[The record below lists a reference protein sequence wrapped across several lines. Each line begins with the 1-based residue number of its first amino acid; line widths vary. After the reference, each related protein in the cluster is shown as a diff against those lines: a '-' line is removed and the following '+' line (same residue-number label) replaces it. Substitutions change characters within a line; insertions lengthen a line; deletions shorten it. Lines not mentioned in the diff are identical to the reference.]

1 MREAPQVLAAP
12 VLAQVTVEVPFL
24 VFTQEYWPELCL
36 VTLPLPIT
44 VPQALTTLAA
54 VREPNARALF
64 PVLIPVLPQ
73 PRGDVG
79 FVLALPEWPFSAVP
93 VLVDRTFFDGRVH
106 SALLSPAMNRR
117 SILSAVGIADD
128 PGIVVYARDW
138 PWAIADEHACQLQ
151 SGDLIVVANWDH
163 PLLAHAYLADMLL
176 SPLGWDATVDLPGHY
191 DSAMWVL
198 TTSEPLHVH
207 LADGSSCSLRAS
219 VAQAMHAPC
228 DEIFIRAARPPVS
241 DHAEH
246 GVYSRNVVVAL
257 LRAELEDGPLRTM
270 LLVFLDLRPIL
281 LGFERVFVDDRGLHL
296 EPLVLRFSRLCP
308 AGFRV
313 QVRGRGARHLP
324 EGTFLNADDGE
335 VFPVAFVED
344 DFASSGSASEASE
357 FWSDSSGGTDDAGSD
372 PPDGDVGSDHDGGGR
387 RIVPLG
393 PNTRDGDVRVARRYV
408 HRLCAESLTRTRP
421 STSSVGLSGPSRP
434 VRSEVR
440 TSSRVA
446 MWRQAGFICLVLT
459 SILLW
464 SLSELTQRWCSAAVL
479 GWIENCGCF
488 LTSSPGWWVC
498 LIPHAVVRSR
508 RGTGFALAVI
518 IFIVGRAVP
527 VAAAMKR
534 VDAVD
539 PCLDCSTMARA
550 GRAALSLGLSSVA
563 TPCRSRAT
571 TGPGVRSVRVK
582 TPSRPELRSVPMPA
596 VKIARAS
603 DDDSWGFGDDPLGGL
618 TSQCL
623 LENTIL
629 RRAVRQLGCPAF
641 PLAVTLVEALFEHF
655 GVISEPVSV
664 ASPDE
669 DLPAMRPL
677 VTLEQCIPAGGSLSA
692 HAPLPPGVECFSLD
706 VGQCLLPCSRAM
718 FDGLLQTQ
726 PFAALHAP
734 PRDVPDPDRFAA
746 WVADALVGRS
756 PGTTEKVVVT
766 SDGSFLPSTG
776 QAGWAIVVSLVD
788 VAGRLPGSF
797 IGCCYG
803 SLDAL
808 QERAGTPLGPFSPYI
823 AELAGLFWAAV
834 LALRL
839 PSRAS
844 LVIRADSVAALRG
857 AEGAC
862 QLKSHV
868 LGAAVGS
875 AHLALRLLRT
885 DVSYEHVRGHRG
897 DCANELADG
906 LAALGA
912 RGRLAGAPL
921 ALDLLPWFR
930 NDAAWR
936 WLPHWC
942 MVCIQPDVMPP
953 VGNDVMSWD
962 MLQPST
968 AWNSADIIAPFTR
981 ALEVDVEDAGPPR
994 VFSFACATFNALSL
1008 LEPHRETHGAAGG
1021 LYGAVGRTAILAE
1034 SLRLQGVFIAGI
1046 QEART
1051 PQGTVSGAHF
1061 VRYCSGC
1068 TDRKSH
1074 GVEIWIAHGDDW
1086 PHHRAVTLHATHTR
1100 LVVRLTF
1107 SGLCLFVL
1115 SAHAPHRATAPVD
1128 RAQWWDETTRVCTSL
1143 GTGQSWL
1150 LLMDANA
1157 RIGSMESDFVGGFQA
1172 DVEDDGG
1179 AHMHALL
1186 QSLQAWVPA
1195 TFSEHMRGPGGTL
1208 LQKLSQELQRSD
1220 YVCLPSSWRRCHSE
1234 AWVEPSVSSGHA
1246 IMDHMASIVRIVLL
1260 LGKAPRRKKGARI
1273 DRDALLD
1280 PANQASLEAIF
1291 AGAPRTAWTVN
1302 VNEHVASLV
1311 GYLHKEL
1318 LAAFPLQRRRMH
1330 KSFLSIAT
1338 GDMHQTIAALRK
1350 ALRNRMAAL
1359 RLAHI
1364 RCAFIAWRGD
1374 GTCFDDVFQGAWLRH
1389 LRLNIGLLAERL
1401 HGLGRDLRRS
1411 CRADKRAYLE
1421 DLACQANAAGPNQMH
1436 DAIKKLIRPK
1446 QYRRH
1451 GPAPLPQIRRLDGTL
1466 CRTHEDIV
1474 HRWREHFSDLEGGF
1488 AVDPAELASQGLQ
1501 WQASVPAAESL
1512 LAADMPDFCDVMMAF
1527 RNVNPKRAAG
1537 QDCIPPAICRRFACQ
1552 MSVLVWPVL
1561 LKSLMYNAEPLGLKG
1576 GVLYH
1581 IDKASASDKLSCQSQ
1596 RGILAQSAIA
1606 KVLHKSLRRLVLK
1619 EIAKHTDGLHL
1630 GGRPG
1635 ASFVF
1640 GSFCSRTFLDY
1651 AKQAGLSS
1659 AILFTD
1665 LIDAYY
1671 AVVRE
1676 AVLGEGITPLPLC
1689 RVIESLGMTESDVQ
1703 ELQHY
1708 TADSPV
1714 LQKGQCSELLR
1725 CLLREFHS
1733 FTWFSLHGDSKLV
1746 WTNRGTRP
1754 GGCLADAVFSL
1765 LFVRVLR
1772 RRGDFR
1778 DQGHC
1783 PVISWSG
1790 LRRPQAFDPMV
1801 HTRCEIESQDIVY
1814 ADDLATCLVAET
1826 ADSLPAAVAHVTGVT
1841 IDTLAGHGLTAHL
1854 GPRKTAA
1861 LLCPV
1866 GQGAKHMR
1874 TRVFSRDRGRIA
1886 VLCDSTPMVSLSAVA
1901 CYRHLGSMVT
1911 FNGSLIQEV
1920 RTKMGLAR
1928 GAFKEGKQ
1936 TVFCARCLDLD
1947 KRVALFRSH
1956 VLSIVLTGAGSW
1968 PSLCQTSWH
1977 LYEKGLFALFRQLLR
1992 VPRSAPQQLS
2002 RQRILARLGLPSPL
2016 DLLQSERLRFLG
2028 QLARSGPDQAWT
2040 LLQRS
2045 PRALRA
2051 FWDAGDWL
2059 LQAVANT
2066 TALGGMCDDWDT
2078 WQDIMH
2084 LQHSERCCQ
2093 AVAQDTM
2100 DLLPV
2105 LDMPDGPVQAEWT
2118 PGDNWDRVP
2127 TLGTDISIDL
2137 LRLLRATSDASDSH
2151 IFDMVAGIFEPFPM
2165 LGNTLDAW
2173 IRELPDG
2180 QLRDRARDVAL
2191 CWDVS
2196 LLCDAAS
2203 AAPSLPAEHEVIADD
2218 LEFRPD
2224 LRILPPVGQGSGI
2237 GLAVAGFRCVPC
2249 ASRPAVDAWHC
2260 CDFATAS
2267 MDLAPFSVLG
2277 ILFPAPP
2284 CVCLPF
2290 WRVPSCTLRLQ
2301 RLHALWLQSTL
2312 TWISAAL
2319 AFARSG
2325 RHCSLCFAFS
2335 SEAGG
2340 QFFEWLEQTA
2350 SLAGVSS
2357 PLLICFTC

>member
-1 MREAPQVLAAP
+1 
-12 VLAQVTVEVPFL
+12 
-24 VFTQEYWPELCL
+24 
-36 VTLPLPIT
+36 
-44 VPQALTTLAA
+44 
-54 VREPNARALF
+54 
-64 PVLIPVLPQ
+64 
-73 PRGDVG
+73 
-79 FVLALPEWPFSAVP
+79 
-93 VLVDRTFFDGRVH
+93 
-106 SALLSPAMNRR
+106 
-117 SILSAVGIADD
+117 
-128 PGIVVYARDW
+128 
-138 PWAIADEHACQLQ
+138 
-151 SGDLIVVANWDH
+151 
-163 PLLAHAYLADMLL
+163 
-176 SPLGWDATVDLPGHY
+176 
-191 DSAMWVL
+191 
-198 TTSEPLHVH
+198 
-207 LADGSSCSLRAS
+207 
-219 VAQAMHAPC
+219 
-228 DEIFIRAARPPVS
+228 
-241 DHAEH
+241 
-246 GVYSRNVVVAL
+246 
-257 LRAELEDGPLRTM
+257 
-270 LLVFLDLRPIL
+270 
-281 LGFERVFVDDRGLHL
+281 
-296 EPLVLRFSRLCP
+296 
-308 AGFRV
+308 
-313 QVRGRGARHLP
+313 
-324 EGTFLNADDGE
+324 
-335 VFPVAFVED
+335 
-344 DFASSGSASEASE
+344 
-357 FWSDSSGGTDDAGSD
+357 
-372 PPDGDVGSDHDGGGR
+372 
-387 RIVPLG
+387 
-393 PNTRDGDVRVARRYV
+393 
-408 HRLCAESLTRTRP
+408 
-421 STSSVGLSGPSRP
+421 
-434 VRSEVR
+434 
-440 TSSRVA
+440 
-446 MWRQAGFICLVLT
+446 
-459 SILLW
+459 
-464 SLSELTQRWCSAAVL
+464 
-479 GWIENCGCF
+479 
-488 LTSSPGWWVC
+488 
-498 LIPHAVVRSR
+498 
-508 RGTGFALAVI
+508 
-518 IFIVGRAVP
+518 
-527 VAAAMKR
+527 
-534 VDAVD
+534 
-539 PCLDCSTMARA
+539 
-550 GRAALSLGLSSVA
+550 
-563 TPCRSRAT
+563 
-571 TGPGVRSVRVK
+571 
-582 TPSRPELRSVPMPA
+582 
-596 VKIARAS
+596 
-603 DDDSWGFGDDPLGGL
+603 
-618 TSQCL
+618 
-623 LENTIL
+623 
-629 RRAVRQLGCPAF
+629 
-641 PLAVTLVEALFEHF
+641 
-655 GVISEPVSV
+655 
-664 ASPDE
+664 
-669 DLPAMRPL
+669 
-677 VTLEQCIPAGGSLSA
+677 
-692 HAPLPPGVECFSLD
+692 
-706 VGQCLLPCSRAM
+706 M
-718 FDGLLQTQ
+718 FDGLIQAQ
-726 PFAALHAP
+726 PFSALHAP

-766 SDGSFLPSTG
+766 SDGSFLPGTD

-844 LVIRADSVAALRG
+844 LVIRADSVAALQG
-857 AEGAC
+857 AEGVC

-868 LGAAVGS
+868 LGTAVGS

-930 NDAAWR
+930 NDAAAWK

-942 MVCIQPDVMPP
+942 MVCVQPDVMPP

-981 ALEVDVEDAGPPR
+981 ALEMDAGDAGPPR

-1008 LEPHRETHGAAGG
+1008 LEPHREAHGAAGG

-1074 GVEIWIAHGDDW
+1074 GVEVWIAHGDDW
-1086 PHHRAVTLHATHTR
+1086 PPHRAVTLHATHTR

-1107 SGLCLFVL
+1107 SGMCLFVL
-1115 SAHAPHRATAPVD
+1115 SAHAPHRATAPAD
-1128 RAQWWDETTRVCTSL
+1128 RTQWWDETTRVCTSL

-1157 RIGSMESDFVGGFQA
+1157 RVGSTESDFVGGFQA

-1179 AHMHALL
+1179 ACMHTLL

-1220 YVCLPSSWRRCHSE
+1220 YVCLPLSWRRCHSE

-1246 IMDHMASIVRIVLL
+1246 IMDHMASMVRIVLL
-1260 LGKAPRRKKGARI
+1260 LDKVPRRKKGARI

-1318 LAAFPLQRRRMH
+1318 LAAFPLQHRRMR
-1330 KSFLSIAT
+1330 KSFLSTAT

-1359 RLAHI
+1359 RLARI
-1364 RCAFIAWRGD
+1364 RCAFMAWRGD
-1374 GTCFDDVFQGAWLRH
+1374 GTCFGDVFQGGWLRH

-1421 DLACQANAAGPNQMH
+1421 DLAGQANAAGPNQMH

-1446 QYRRH
+1446 QYRRQ

-1466 CRTHEDIV
+1466 CCTHEDIV

-1665 LIDAYY
+1665 LIAAYY

-1689 RVIESLGMTESDVQ
+1689 RVIESLGMTESDIQ

-1714 LQKGQCSELLR
+1714 LQKGKCSELLR

-1772 RRGDFR
+1772 RRGDFHE
-1778 DQGHC
+1778 QGYC

-1790 LRRPQAFDPMV
+1790 RRRPQAFDPAA

-1814 ADDLATCLVAET
+1814 ADDLATCLVAAT

-1866 GQGAKHMR
+1866 GQGAKQMR
-1874 TRVFSRDRGRIA
+1874 TRVFSRDGGRIA

-1936 TVFCARCLDLD
+1936 TVFCTRCLDLD

-1968 PSLCQTSWH
+1968 PILCQTSWH

-2028 QLARSGPDQAWT
+2028 QLARSGPDQAWA

-2066 TALGGMCDDWDT
+2066 TVLGDMCDDWDN
-2078 WQDIMH
+2078 WQDIMCRRPGQWKGLIKRAIAWHSGRHAAEADMQDCLRQCWPRLADERCSIGTAVHACVPCKMAFADFQSWAAHAAKAHKYRSRASRCACGVRCQACGAVFAQHIRLVRH

-2093 AVAQDTM
+2093 AVAQGTM

-2127 TLGTDISIDL
+2127 ALGTDISMDL
-2137 LRLLRATSDASDSH
+2137 LHLLRAISDASDSH
-2151 IFDMVAGIFEPFPM
+2151 IFDVVAGIFEPFPM
-2165 LGNTLDAW
+2165 LGSTLDAW

-2180 QLRDRARDVAL
+2180 PLRDRARDVAL
-2191 CWDVS
+2191 CWDIS

-2203 AAPSLPAEHEVIADD
+2203 AAPSLPAEHELIADD

-2224 LRILPPVGQGSGI
+2224 LRILPPVGQGSGP
-2237 GLAVAGFRCVPC
+2237 GLAVAGFRCTPC
-2249 ASRPAVDAWHC
+2249 ASRPAVDVWHC

-2267 MDLAPFSVLG
+2267 MDLAPFFALG

-2284 CVCLPF
+2284 CTCLPF

-2340 QFFEWLEQTA
+2340 QLFEWLEQTA

-2357 PLLICFTC
+2357 PLLICFTR